1 MAELIFGG
9 KYNLLERQTYRYV
22 PSAIEASN
30 VRVSA
35 VLQAPG
41 LKFCRIDKMLFPKA
55 IIARDI
61 FIGFVGK
68 LLRDIRRADRSGK
81 KDLFATLSTAKDP
94 ETGSGFTQEEIIA
107 ESTTLVVAGADTV
120 ATATT
125 GLFFYL
131 SRNPAA
137 YERAAVEVR
146 NAFQTADDIHIGPTL
161 NSCKF
166 LRACVDETMRMSPSV
181 GSSLAREV
189 QEGGAVV
196 DGEYVPAGCDVG
208 VPIYSIQHHPAYFSD
223 PFTFSPERWL
233 VGEQGSTKDS
243 VALAS
248 SAFTPFSM
256 GPRGCIGKGM
266 ALTEMMLTMA
276 TVLWTLDFK
285 MAIGDSAGG
294 NANAE
299 WGRHRPNEFQLK
311 DHVTAAR
318 DGPLLHFRPRVVAS

>member
-1 MAELIFGG
+1 
-9 KYNLLERQTYRYV
+9 
-22 PSAIEASN
+22 
-30 VRVSA
+30 
-35 VLQAPG
+35 
-41 LKFCRIDKMLFPKA
+41 
-55 IIARDI
+55 
-61 FIGFVGK
+61 
-68 LLRDIRRADRSGK
+68 
-81 KDLFATLSTAKDP
+81 
-94 ETGSGFTQEEIIA
+94 
-107 ESTTLVVAGADTV
+107 
-120 ATATT
+120 
-125 GLFFYL
+125 
-131 SRNPAA
+131 
-137 YERAAVEVR
+137 
-146 NAFQTADDIHIGPTL
+146 
-161 NSCKF
+161 
-166 LRACVDETMRMSPSV
+166 MSPSV

-196 DGEYVPAGCDVG
+196 NGEYIPAGCDVG

-248 SAFTPFSM
+248 SAYTPFSM

-285 MAIGDSAGG
+285 MATGDSAGG

-318 DGPLLHFRPRVVAS
+318 DGPLLHFKERVLVS

>member
-1 MAELIFGG
+1 
-9 KYNLLERQTYRYV
+9 
-22 PSAIEASN
+22 
-30 VRVSA
+30 
-35 VLQAPG
+35 
-41 LKFCRIDKMLFPKA
+41 
-55 IIARDI
+55 
-61 FIGFVGK
+61 
-68 LLRDIRRADRSGK
+68 
-81 KDLFATLSTAKDP
+81 
-94 ETGSGFTQEEIIA
+94 
-107 ESTTLVVAGADTV
+107 
-120 ATATT
+120 
-125 GLFFYL
+125 
-131 SRNPAA
+131 
-137 YERAAVEVR
+137 
-146 NAFQTADDIHIGPTL
+146 
-161 NSCKF
+161 
-166 LRACVDETMRMSPSV
+166 MSPSV

-196 DGEYVPAGCDVG
+196 DGEYIPAGCDVG

-248 SAFTPFSM
+248 SAYTPFSM

-294 NANAE
+294 DANAA

-318 DGPLLHFRPRVVAS
+318 DGPVLHFRQRVVAS